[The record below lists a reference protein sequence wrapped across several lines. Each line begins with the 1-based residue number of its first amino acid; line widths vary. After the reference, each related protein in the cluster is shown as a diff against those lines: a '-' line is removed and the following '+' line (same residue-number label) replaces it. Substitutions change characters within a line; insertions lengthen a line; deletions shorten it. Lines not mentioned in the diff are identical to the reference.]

1 MAENNGD
8 GKKKRFADKSE
19 SSSVKIGK
27 KPQLN
32 RNISMKMIWNLENP
46 RMKGRRVVN
55 GQERFYPI
63 HEYDRK
69 KGIDTWSI
77 GPGLDL
83 VYGVLKGQL
92 DKYRARGM
100 SRKEVED
107 IAYNELNRHAKAVYD
122 AFVDKGL
129 TDRPDTISHG
139 VIMNAAQTRYHLG
152 NIIDR
157 MGRFGRAAIK
167 GNPDMM
173 YKALTNDNTLVGDD
187 RMNKMKTFDPYYG
200 YGGWH
205 TQEERDGKIK
215 KIMPLHLHESLI
227 LYLFA
232 S

>member
-1 MAENNGD
+1 MAGNNGD
-8 GKKKRFADKSE
+8 GKKKRFTDKPK

-32 RNISMKMIWNLENP
+32 RNVSIKMIWNLENP
-46 RMKGRRVVN
+46 RMKGRQIVD
-55 GQERFYPI
+55 GQERFYPV
-63 HEYDRK
+63 HEHDEE

-83 VYGVLKGQL
+83 IYGVLKGQL
-92 DKYRARGM
+92 DKYKARGM
-100 SRKEVED
+100 SRQEAED
-107 IAYNELNRHAKAVYD
+107 IAYNELNRHAKAVYN

-129 TDRPDTISHG
+129 TNRPDTISHG

-200 YGGWH
+200 YGGWR
-205 TQEERDGKIK
+205 TQAERDGKIK
-215 KIMPLHLHESLI
+215 K
-227 LYLFA
+227 
-232 S
+232 

>member
-1 MAENNGD
+1 MAGDNGNS
-8 GKKKRFADKSE
+8 KKRRFQDDSQK
-19 SSSVKIGK
+19 SVKIGK

-32 RNISMKMIWNLENP
+32 RNISLKMIWNLENP
-46 RMKGRRVVN
+46 RMVGRRIVN

-63 HEYDRK
+63 HEYDKK
-69 KGIDTWSI
+69 KGINTWSI

-83 VYGVLKGQL
+83 IHGVLKGKL
-92 DKYRARGM
+92 DRYKTRGM

-107 IAYNELNRHAKAVYD
+107 IAYSELNRHAKAVYD
-122 AFVDKGL
+122 AFIDKGL
-129 TDRPDTISHG
+129 TTRPDTISHG

-157 MGRFGRAAIK
+157 MGRFGKAVIK

-173 YKALTNDNTLVGDD
+173 YDALTNDNKLVGDD

-215 KIMPLHLHESLI
+215 K
-227 LYLFA
+227 
-232 S
+232 

>member
-1 MAENNGD
+1 MAGNNVD
-8 GKKKRFADKSE
+8 GKKKRFADKPK

-32 RNISMKMIWNLENP
+32 RNVSMKMIWNLENP
-46 RMKGRRVVN
+46 RMEGRQIVD

-63 HEYDRK
+63 HEYDKK

-83 VYGVLKGQL
+83 ISGVLKGQL
-92 DKYRARGM
+92 DKYKTRGM
-100 SRKEVED
+100 SRQEVED
-107 IAYNELNRHAKAVYD
+107 IAYNELNRHAKAVYN

-129 TDRPDTISHG
+129 TNRPDTISHG

-205 TQEERDGKIK
+205 TQAERDGKIK
-215 KIMPLHLHESLI
+215 K
-227 LYLFA
+227 
-232 S
+232 